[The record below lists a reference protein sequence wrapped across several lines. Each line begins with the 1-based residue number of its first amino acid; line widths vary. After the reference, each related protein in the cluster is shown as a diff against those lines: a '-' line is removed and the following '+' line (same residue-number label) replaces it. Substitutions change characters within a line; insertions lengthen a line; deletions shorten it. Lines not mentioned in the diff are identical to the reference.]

1 MNMTPELQEIM
12 FYFGITVAIVFPLG
26 IYMFLLIDKL
36 IKRMFESFNEEWI
49 SSNKPC
55 GMFYAPQKRTIES
68 MIAMQLNL
76 LRWIFKTPLWIKDDT
91 LSLGYLRKIR
101 WILIVINV
109 VILLLFISLI
119 SVVLK

>member
-1 MNMTPELQEIM
+1 MNITPELQEIM
-12 FYFGITVAIVFPLG
+12 LYFGIAMLIMFLLI
-26 IYMFLLIDKL
+26 IYMILLIDKL
-36 IKRMFESFNEEWI
+36 IKRMYESFNEEWI
-49 SSNKPC
+49 NSNKPC
-55 GMFYAPQKRTIES
+55 GMFYAPQKRNIES
-68 MIAMQLNL
+68 MIALQLTL